1 MSVANVVL
9 GSTRPKE
16 RPIPRIQMMRLRL
29 PPSLDDIILHT
40 RNDHR
45 RDRVGL
51 HDEIP
56 RHVLKENNRWLH
68 RGAFKASLVRIWGMS
83 YKIDHHHAFH

>member
-1 MSVANVVL
+1 
-9 GSTRPKE
+9 
-16 RPIPRIQMMRLRL
+16 MMLFCIRVMTI
-29 PPSLDDIILHT
+29 DGDW
-40 RNDHR
+40 
-45 RDRVGL
+45 VGL

-56 RHVLKENNRWLH
+56 RHVQKENNRWLN